1 MSEHPLERSDPSH
14 ILAVCS
20 DSSGTTRRSRSK
32 PGLCRCRWYHR
43 PIWPIRCV
51 EPCCRCSVAV
61 EFSWIE
67 RRRQHARKAF
77 SVALPAVPADALS
90 CLEHFDQ
97 FGDHEHAREVNI
109 EAGEALQIAIEIDRT
124 ATIMVSASTPLTR
137 RIERGN
143 NDVNRQGRRIN
154 SSEPRRGLRVVILA
168 SGEDAIGTA
177 LPVRAERRIVLNDEV
192 GAVAFCNDGI
202 IESRSS

>member
-1 MSEHPLERSDPSH
+1 
-14 ILAVCS
+14 
-20 DSSGTTRRSRSK
+20 
-32 PGLCRCRWYHR
+32 
-43 PIWPIRCV
+43 
-51 EPCCRCSVAV
+51 
-61 EFSWIE
+61 
-67 RRRQHARKAF
+67 
-77 SVALPAVPADALS
+77 
-90 CLEHFDQ
+90 LEHFDQ

-143 NDVNRQGRRIN
+143 NDVNRQGWRIN

-177 LPVRAERRIVLNDEV
+177 LPVRAERRIVLDDEV
-192 GAVAFCNDGI
+192 GAPSVTTG
-202 IESRSS
+202 